1 VSGVSVFI
9 DPFSQHFEQDR
20 LFDRSGHT
28 GASDNALAPYV
39 HLSDWLGERGVEVHT
54 ADLMDAVGV
63 NGKTKLY
70 FSFGMRHRY
79 SRLSQRT
86 DVVLSGLFAFECPI
100 VDPKLYRELRPASR
114 LFKRVFSYSTAEA
127 LAPFLTGPVDLE
139 SFRLPQFFEAVHEG
153 IWERRDRKFLVMIN
167 GNKIPRL
174 SLNELY
180 SERLQAL
187 AYFDRFGEVDLYG
200 VGWDGP
206 AYHVGE
212 TWIPGSL
219 RAMSYTA
226 RKSWRKLRP
235 RKDPVSLAIRSAYR
249 GRTDHK
255 AATLGGYT
263 FALCFE
269 NSALEGWVTEK
280 IFDCFFA
287 GTVPVYWGAPDVE
300 RWVPS
305 ECFIDMRRFS
315 GYEDLRTFLRD
326 LSPSEIEAYRE
337 AAREYLQSERYRPF
351 TKQAF
356 AELIGEI
363 VAQDAGIR
371 V

>member
-1 VSGVSVFI
+1 
-9 DPFSQHFEQDR
+9 
-20 LFDRSGHT
+20 
-28 GASDNALAPYV
+28 
-39 HLSDWLGERGVEVHT
+39 
-54 ADLMDAVGV
+54 
-63 NGKTKLY
+63 
-70 FSFGMRHRY
+70 
-79 SRLSQRT
+79 
-86 DVVLSGLFAFECPI
+86 
-100 VDPKLYRELRPASR
+100 
-114 LFKRVFSYSTAEA
+114 
-127 LAPFLTGPVDLE
+127 
-139 SFRLPQFFEAVHEG
+139 
-153 IWERRDRKFLVMIN
+153 MIN